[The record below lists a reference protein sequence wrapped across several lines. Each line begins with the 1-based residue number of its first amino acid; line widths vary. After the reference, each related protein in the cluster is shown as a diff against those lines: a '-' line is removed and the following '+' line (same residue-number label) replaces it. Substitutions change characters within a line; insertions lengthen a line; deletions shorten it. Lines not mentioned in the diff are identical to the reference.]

1 MSRCGSLRILIL
13 SALAVFISAPAFTE
27 VLTVQSRKASLPIRL
42 DGQADEWAADG
53 LILDTKSGSEFAFQN
68 DGRNLYILC
77 VVKKSKSVKSVES
90 TGMTVLG
97 RHGGTKKPARGVLFL
112 TRDVSADGY
121 ILWRESQG
129 ALMTEAEKT
138 EVRKAGRQE
147 LYLAFAVEEK
157 GSTYGPLR
165 RQKESEP
172 PDFGFSREAAGA
184 TYEFKIPLAPPDLV
198 PGGIGALPGETIRIS
213 FDWGGADKKILS
225 AKATRE
231 TPPSEKGELS
241 GSGGTWA
248 QEFLDTFDSMS
259 RPTLGTKKYAFAV
272 DVKLAEIK

>member
-1 MSRCGSLRILIL
+1 L

>member
-1 MSRCGSLRILIL
+1 MSRRGSLRILIL

-27 VLTVQSRKASLPIRL
+27 VLTVQSRRASPPIRL
-42 DGQADEWAADG
+42 DGQAGEWAADG

-77 VVKKSKSVKSVES
+77 VVKKPESVKSVES
-90 TGMTVLG
+90 TGVTVLT
-97 RHGGTKKPARGVLFL
+97 RPEGTKKSQKGVLFL
-112 TRDVSADGY
+112 TRDVSAEDY
-121 ILWRESQG
+121 IRWHESQG
-129 ALMTEAEKT
+129 AVMTDGEKGEIRKT
-138 EVRKAGRQE
+138 VRHS

-172 PDFGFSREAAGA
+172 PDFGFFREAAGT

-198 PGGIGALPGETIRIS
+198 PGGIGALPGETIRVS